1 MEARVKWE
9 GGMKFRGEAQS
20 GHQVLMDAAEQ
31 GGGKNEAP
39 RPTELVLMGLGGC
52 TGMDVVSILEKMR
65 IPFDSFQ
72 VDIEGDRAEDHPK
85 VFTEIRMNYRIWGKE
100 IPREKFERAVTLSQ
114 ERYCTVSNMLN
125 KTARITYQLEINGEK
140 V

>member
-1 MEARVKWE
+1 MEAKVKWE
-9 GGMKFRGEAQS
+9 GGMQFLGETQS
-20 GHQVLMDAAEQ
+20 GHQVRMDAAEQ
-31 GGGKNEAP
+31 VGGKNQAS
-39 RPTELVLMGLGGC
+39 RPTELVLVGLGGC

-72 VDIEGDRAEDHPK
+72 VDIEGDRAKDHPK
-85 VFTEIRMNYRIWGKE
+85 VFTEIRLVYRIWGKE
-100 IPREKFERAVTLSQ
+100 IPRDKFERAVTLSQ

-125 KTARITYQLEINGEK
+125 KTARITYQLEINGER